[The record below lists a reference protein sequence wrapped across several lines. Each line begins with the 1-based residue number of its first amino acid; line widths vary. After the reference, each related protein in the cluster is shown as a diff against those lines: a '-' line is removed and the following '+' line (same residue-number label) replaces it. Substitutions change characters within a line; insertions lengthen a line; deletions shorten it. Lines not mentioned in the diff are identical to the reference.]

1 MYNCIQSKTLGGEV
15 MNLAYKVLSSHL
27 LEGSLTKGEQ
37 ICIKIDQT
45 LTQDSTGTMAYLQ
58 LEAMETGHVEV
69 EKAVAYIDHNMLQTG
84 FENMDDHEFIRS
96 VAKKHGIT
104 FSKPG
109 NGVCHQLQLEN
120 FSKPGKTLV
129 GSDSHTPTCG
139 AMGMIAIGAGGL
151 DVAVAM
157 ATGKYYVSCPG
168 VIQVNLTGKK
178 SSWVSAKDIILKV
191 LEQLSVK
198 GGVNKIVEY
207 TGEGVKSLSLTDRA
221 TICNMGAEL
230 GATCS
235 IFETDER
242 TKEYLIQQGRGED
255 FIELKA
261 DEDATYD
268 ERLDIDLSTLSPM
281 VAKPHSPD
289 SVVKV
294 SEIKGMKIN
303 QVVIGSCTNSSF
315 ADMMRAAKILKGR
328 KVADHV
334 SLVIAP
340 GSSSILAMLSLNGAL
355 ADMINAG
362 ARILECGCGP
372 CIGMGQAPLSK
383 GVSLRTINRNFKGR
397 SGTNDASVYL
407 VSPEIAA
414 ISAIKGYLSEEF
426 EDDMYLED
434 VPNTPFI
441 KNTNFFINEYD
452 PNTEVYMGPNIKP
465 VPRGERLK
473 DNISGKVVLKVGDNI
488 STDHIVPSD
497 SKLLPYRSNV
507 PHLAK
512 FSFSKVDSEF
522 YNRAVANNG
531 GFIVGGDNYG
541 QGSSREH
548 AALVPNYL
556 KIKAIFAISFARIH
570 RSNLINNGILPLVI
584 DKQQYDFFNDNDEYE
599 LSNLL
604 NAVNND
610 LDVKVTNLN
619 TKESID
625 VKLSLSSR
633 EKTMILEGGLL
644 NAIKGGKF

>member
-1 MYNCIQSKTLGGEV
+1 MG
-15 MNLAYKVLSSHL
+15 MNLTYKILKNKL
-27 LEGSLTKGEQ
+27 KDGELIAGNQ
-37 ICIKIDQT
+37 IGIQIDQT

-58 LEAMETGHVEV
+58 LEAMNIKHVAV

-96 VAKKHGIT
+96 VAKKHGIV

-120 FSKPGKTLV
+120 FAKPGKTLV

-157 ATGKYYVSCPG
+157 ATGKYYLQCPS
-168 VIQVNLTGKK
+168 VVKVELKGKK
-178 SSWVSAKDIILKV
+178 APWVSAKDIILYI
-191 LEQLSVK
+191 LQQLTVK

-207 TGEGVKSLSLTDRA
+207 TGEGVSSLSLTERA

-230 GATCS
+230 GATTS
-235 IFETDER
+235 IFPTDNK
-242 TKEYLIQQGRGED
+242 TKEYLKQQGRED
-255 FIELKA
+255 DYIQLSA
-261 DEDATYD
+261 DEDASYD
-268 ERLDIDLSTLSPM
+268 QELVVDLSTLVPM
-281 VAKPHSPD
+281 TAKPHSPD
-289 SVVKV
+289 AVVPVK
-294 SEIKGMKIN
+294 ELEGMRIN

-315 ADMMRAAKILKGR
+315 ADMMKAAKILKGR

-340 GSSSILAMLSLNGAL
+340 GSSSILAMLSSNGAL
-355 ADMINAG
+355 SDMVQAG

-414 ISAIKGYLSEEF
+414 LSAIHGYISEEF
-426 EDDMYLED
+426 SEDMYLEE
-434 VPNTPFI
+434 VPNIPFI
-441 KNTNFFINEYD
+441 KNDNFFIDDYD
-452 PNTEVYMGPNIKP
+452 ANNEVYMGPNIKP
-465 VPRGERLK
+465 VPRGDK
-473 DNISGKVVLKVGDNI
+473 ITNAITGKVVLKVGDNI

-512 FSFSKVDSEF
+512 FAFSKVDAGF
-522 YNRAVANNG
+522 YDRAIANNG

-556 KIKAIFAISFARIH
+556 KIKAIFAVSFARIH
-570 RSNLINNGILPLVI
+570 RSNLINNGILPLI
-584 DKQQYDFFNDNDEYE
+584 IKEEDTKFFNDTDSYRIENIKEVVENNGYV
-599 LSNLL
+599 SV
-604 NAVNND
+604 VNE
-610 LDVKVTNLN
+610 T
-619 TKESID
+619 TKETLQAGLT
-625 VKLSLSSR
+625 LSPR
-633 EKTMILEGGLL
+633 EKVMIRYGGLL
-644 NAIKGGKF
+644 NAIKELGGDF

>member
-1 MYNCIQSKTLGGEV
+1 MG
-15 MNLAYKVLSSHL
+15 MNLAYKILNSKL
-27 LEGSLTKGEQ
+27 KEGKLIPGEQ
-37 ICIKIDQT
+37 IGIQIDQT

-58 LEAMETGHVEV
+58 LEAMNIKHVAV

-96 VAKKHGIT
+96 VAKKHGIV

-120 FSKPGKTLV
+120 FAKPGKTLV

-157 ATGKYYVSCPG
+157 ATGKYYLQCPS
-168 VIQVNLTGKK
+168 VVKVNLVGKK
-178 SSWVSAKDIILKV
+178 APWVSAKDIILYI
-191 LEQLSVK
+191 LQQLTVK
-198 GGVNKIVEY
+198 GGVNKIIEY
-207 TGEGVKSLSLTDRA
+207 TGKGIASLSLTDRA

-230 GATCS
+230 GATTS
-235 IFETDER
+235 IFPTDKR
-242 TKEYLIQQGRGED
+242 TKEYLQQQGRVED
-255 FIELKA
+255 YIEIKA

-268 ERLDIDLSTLSPM
+268 QELTVDLSTLVPM
-281 VAKPHSPD
+281 TAKPHSPD
-289 SVVKV
+289 AVVPVK
-294 SEIKGMKIN
+294 ELEGMKIN

-315 ADMMRAAKILKGR
+315 ADMMKAAKILKGR
-328 KVADHV
+328 KVAEHV

-340 GSSSILAMLSLNGAL
+340 GSSSILAMLAKNGAL
-355 ADMINAG
+355 GDMVQAG

-383 GVSLRTINRNFKGR
+383 GISLRTINRNFKGR

-407 VSPEIAA
+407 VSPEVAA
-414 ISAIKGYLSEEF
+414 LSAIKGYMSQEF
-426 EDDMYLED
+426 EDDMYLAD

-441 KNTNFFINEYD
+441 KNENFFIDEYD
-452 PNTEVYMGPNIKP
+452 ENNEVYMGPNIKP
-465 VPRGERLK
+465 VPRGDKIQDE
-473 DNISGKVVLKVGDNI
+473 ITGKVVLKVGDNI

-507 PHLAK
+507 PYLAK
-512 FSFSKVDSEF
+512 FSFSKVDPEF
-522 YNRAVANNG
+522 YNRSIANNG

-556 KIKAIFAISFARIH
+556 KIKAIFAVSFARIH

-584 DKQQYDFFNDNDEYE
+584 KADEQDFFNDHDSYKIINIKEVVE
-599 LSNLL
+599 
-604 NAVNND
+604 NNGE
-610 LDVKVTNLN
+610 VKVINENTN
-619 TKESID
+619 ESINASLT
-625 VKLSLSSR
+625 LSPR
-633 EKTMILEGGLL
+633 EKVMIKYGGLL
-644 NAIKGGKF
+644 NAIKELGGDF

>member
-1 MYNCIQSKTLGGEV
+1 MG
-15 MNLAYKVLSSHL
+15 MNLAYKILSSKL
-27 LEGSLTKGEQ
+27 KDGNLVPGEQ
-37 ICIKIDQT
+37 IGIQIDQT

-58 LEAMETGHVEV
+58 LEAMNIKHVAV

-96 VAKKHGIT
+96 VAKKHGIV

-157 ATGKYYVSCPG
+157 ATGKYYLQCPS
-168 VIQVNLTGKK
+168 VVKVNLTGKK
-178 SSWVSAKDIILKV
+178 APWVSAKDIILYI
-191 LEQLSVK
+191 LQQLTVK
-198 GGVNKIVEY
+198 GGVNKIIEY
-207 TGEGVKSLSLTDRA
+207 TGDGVASLSLTDRA

-230 GATCS
+230 GATTS
-235 IFETDER
+235 VFPTDER
-242 TKEYLIQQGRGED
+242 TKEYLAQQGRVD
-255 FIELKA
+255 DYIEMKA

-268 ERLDIDLSTLSPM
+268 QELDVDLSALVPM
-281 VAKPHSPD
+281 TAKPHSPD
-289 SVVKV
+289 AVVPVKELERMKV
-294 SEIKGMKIN
+294 N

-315 ADMMRAAKILKGR
+315 ADMMKAAKILKGR

-340 GSSSILAMLSLNGAL
+340 GSSSILAMLSQNGAL
-355 ADMINAG
+355 ADMVQAG

-383 GVSLRTINRNFKGR
+383 GISLRTINRNFKGR

-414 ISAIKGYLSEEF
+414 LSAIKGYMSEEF
-426 EDDMYLED
+426 EDDMYLEE

-441 KNTNFFINEYD
+441 KNGNFFIDEYD
-452 PNTEVYMGPNIKP
+452 ENNEVYMGPNIKP
-465 VPRGERLK
+465 VPRGEK
-473 DNISGKVVLKVGDNI
+473 ITDEISGKVVLKVGDNI

-512 FSFSKVDSEF
+512 FSFSKVDPEF
-522 YNRAVANNG
+522 YDRAIANNG

-556 KIKAIFAISFARIH
+556 KIKAIFAVSFARIH

-584 DKQQYDFFNDNDEYE
+584 EAKDQDFFNDQDSYKI
-599 LSNLL
+599 
-604 NAVNND
+604 VNIKDVVDHNGK
-610 LDVKVTNLN
+610 VKVINETTND
-619 TKESID
+619 SIEAELT
-625 VKLSLSSR
+625 LSPR
-633 EKTMILEGGLL
+633 EKVMINYGGLL
-644 NAIKGGKF
+644 NAIKELGGEF

>member
-1 MYNCIQSKTLGGEV
+1 MG
-15 MNLAYKVLSSHL
+15 MNLAYKILSSKL
-27 LEGSLTKGEQ
+27 KDGNLVPGEQ
-37 ICIKIDQT
+37 IGIQIDQT

-58 LEAMETGHVEV
+58 LEAMNIKHVAV

-96 VAKKHGIT
+96 VAKKHGIV

-157 ATGKYYVSCPG
+157 ATGKYYLQCPS
-168 VIQVNLTGKK
+168 VVKVNLTGKK
-178 SSWVSAKDIILKV
+178 APWVSAKDIILYI
-191 LEQLSVK
+191 LQQLTVK
-198 GGVNKIVEY
+198 GGVNKIIEY
-207 TGEGVKSLSLTDRA
+207 TGDGVASLSLTDRA

-230 GATCS
+230 GATTS
-235 IFETDER
+235 VFPTDER
-242 TKEYLIQQGRGED
+242 TKEYLAQQGRVD
-255 FIELKA
+255 DYIEMKA

-268 ERLDIDLSTLSPM
+268 QELDVDLSALVPM
-281 VAKPHSPD
+281 TAKPHSPD
-289 SVVKV
+289 AVVPVKELERMKV
-294 SEIKGMKIN
+294 N

-315 ADMMRAAKILKGR
+315 ADMMKAAKILKGR

-340 GSSSILAMLSLNGAL
+340 GSSSILAMLSQNGAL
-355 ADMINAG
+355 ADMVQAG

-383 GVSLRTINRNFKGR
+383 GISLRTINRNFKGR

-414 ISAIKGYLSEEF
+414 LSAIKGYMSEEF
-426 EDDMYLED
+426 EDDMYLEE

-441 KNTNFFINEYD
+441 KNGNFFIDEYD
-452 PNTEVYMGPNIKP
+452 ENNEVYMGPNIKP
-465 VPRGERLK
+465 VPRGEK
-473 DNISGKVVLKVGDNI
+473 ITDEISGKVVLKVGDNI

-512 FSFSKVDSEF
+512 FSFSKVDPEF
-522 YNRAVANNG
+522 YDRAIANNG

-556 KIKAIFAISFARIH
+556 KIKAIFAVSFARIH

-584 DKQQYDFFNDNDEYE
+584 EAKDQDFFNDQDSYKI
-599 LSNLL
+599 
-604 NAVNND
+604 VNIKDVVEHNGK
-610 LDVKVTNLN
+610 VKVINETTND
-619 TKESID
+619 SIEAELT
-625 VKLSLSSR
+625 LSPR
-633 EKTMILEGGLL
+633 EKVMINYGGLL
-644 NAIKGGKF
+644 NAIKELGGEF

>member
-1 MYNCIQSKTLGGEV
+1 MG
-15 MNLAYKVLSSHL
+15 MNLAYKILNSKL
-27 LEGSLTKGEQ
+27 KEGKLIPGEQ
-37 ICIKIDQT
+37 IGIQIDQT

-58 LEAMETGHVEV
+58 LEAMNIKHVAV

-96 VAKKHGIT
+96 VAKKHGIV

-120 FSKPGKTLV
+120 FAKPGKTLV

-157 ATGKYYVSCPG
+157 ATGKYYLQCPS
-168 VIQVNLTGKK
+168 VVKVNLVGKK
-178 SSWVSAKDIILKV
+178 APWVSAKDIILYI
-191 LEQLSVK
+191 LQQLTVK
-198 GGVNKIVEY
+198 GGVNKIIEY
-207 TGEGVKSLSLTDRA
+207 TGKGIASLSLTDRA

-230 GATCS
+230 GATTS
-235 IFETDER
+235 IFPTDKR
-242 TKEYLIQQGRGED
+242 TKEYLQQQGRVED
-255 FIELKA
+255 YIEIKA

-268 ERLDIDLSTLSPM
+268 QELTVDLSTLVPM
-281 VAKPHSPD
+281 TAKPHSPD
-289 SVVKV
+289 AVVPVK
-294 SEIKGMKIN
+294 ELEGMKIN

-315 ADMMRAAKILKGR
+315 ADMMKAAKILKGR
-328 KVADHV
+328 KVAEHV

-340 GSSSILAMLSLNGAL
+340 GSSSILAMLAKNGAL
-355 ADMINAG
+355 GDMVQAG

-383 GVSLRTINRNFKGR
+383 GISLRTINRNFKGR

-407 VSPEIAA
+407 VSPEVAVL
-414 ISAIKGYLSEEF
+414 SAIKGYMSQEF
-426 EDDMYLED
+426 EDDMYLAD

-441 KNTNFFINEYD
+441 KNVNFFIDEYD
-452 PNTEVYMGPNIKP
+452 ENNEVYMGPNIKP
-465 VPRGERLK
+465 VPRGDKIQDE
-473 DNISGKVVLKVGDNI
+473 IAGKVVLKVGDNI

-507 PHLAK
+507 PYLAK
-512 FSFSKVDSEF
+512 FSFSKVDPEF

-556 KIKAIFAISFARIH
+556 KIKAIFAVSFARIH

-584 DKQQYDFFNDNDEYE
+584 KADEQDFFNDHDSYKIINIKEVVE
-599 LSNLL
+599 
-604 NAVNND
+604 NNGE
-610 LDVKVTNLN
+610 VKVINENTN
-619 TKESID
+619 ESINASLT
-625 VKLSLSSR
+625 LSPR
-633 EKTMILEGGLL
+633 EKVMIKYGGLL
-644 NAIKGGKF
+644 NAIKELGGDF

>member
-1 MYNCIQSKTLGGEV
+1 MG
-15 MNLAYKVLSSHL
+15 MNLAYKILCSKL
-27 LEGSLTKGEQ
+27 KDGNLIPGEQ
-37 ICIKIDQT
+37 IGIQIDQT

-58 LEAMETGHVEV
+58 LEAMNIKHVAV

-96 VAKKHGIT
+96 VAKKHGIV

-157 ATGKYYVSCPG
+157 ATGKYYLQCPT
-168 VIQVNLTGKK
+168 VVKINLKGKK
-178 SSWVSAKDIILKV
+178 APWVSAKDIILYI
-191 LEQLSVK
+191 LQQLTVK
-198 GGVNKIVEY
+198 GGVNKIIEY
-207 TGEGVKSLSLTDRA
+207 TGDGVASLSLTDRA

-230 GATCS
+230 GATTS
-235 IFETDER
+235 IFPTDER
-242 TKEYLIQQGRGED
+242 TKEYLAQQGRVED
-255 FIELKA
+255 YVEMKA
-261 DEDATYD
+261 DDDAAYD
-268 ERLDIDLSTLSPM
+268 QELTVDLGSLVPM
-281 VAKPHSPD
+281 TAKPHSPD
-289 SVVKV
+289 AVVPVK
-294 SEIKGMKIN
+294 ELEGMKVN

-315 ADMMRAAKILKGR
+315 ADMMKAAKILKGR

-340 GSSSILAMLSLNGAL
+340 GSSSILAMLSENGAL
-355 ADMINAG
+355 ADMVHAG

-407 VSPEIAA
+407 VSPEVAA
-414 ISAIKGYLSEEF
+414 LSAIKGYLSDEF
-426 EDDMYLED
+426 EDDMYLDE

-441 KNTNFFINEYD
+441 KNGNFFIDEYD
-452 PNTEVYMGPNIKP
+452 ENNEVYMGPNIKP
-465 VPRGERLK
+465 VPRGDKITDE
-473 DNISGKVVLKVGDNI
+473 ISGKVVLKVGDNI

-512 FSFSKVDSEF
+512 FSFSKVDPEF
-522 YNRAVANNG
+522 YDRAVANGG

-548 AALVPNYL
+548 AALVPN
-556 KIKAIFAISFARIH
+556 IKEVVEH
-570 RSNLINNGILPLVI
+570 NG
-584 DKQQYDFFNDNDEYE
+584 K
-599 LSNLL
+599 
-604 NAVNND
+604 
-610 LDVKVTNLN
+610 VKVINETTN
-619 TKESID
+619 ESIEASLT
-625 VKLSLSSR
+625 LSPR
-633 EKTMILEGGLL
+633 EKVMINYGGLL
-644 NAIKGGKF
+644 NAIKELGGEF

>member
-1 MYNCIQSKTLGGEV
+1 MRGCDRMG
-15 MNLAYKVLSSHL
+15 MNLAYKILNSKL
-27 LEGSLTKGEQ
+27 KEGKLIPGEQ
-37 ICIKIDQT
+37 IGIQIDQT

-58 LEAMETGHVEV
+58 LEAMNIKHVAV

-96 VAKKHGIT
+96 VAKKHGIV

-120 FSKPGKTLV
+120 FAKPGKTLV

-157 ATGKYYVSCPG
+157 ATGKYYLQCPS
-168 VIQVNLTGKK
+168 VVKVNLVGKK
-178 SSWVSAKDIILKV
+178 APWVSAKDIILYI
-191 LEQLSVK
+191 LQQLTVK
-198 GGVNKIVEY
+198 GGVNKIIEY
-207 TGEGVKSLSLTDRA
+207 TGKGIASLSLTDRA

-230 GATCS
+230 GATTS
-235 IFETDER
+235 IFPTDKR
-242 TKEYLIQQGRGED
+242 TKEYLQQQGRVED
-255 FIELKA
+255 YIEIKA

-268 ERLDIDLSTLSPM
+268 QELTVDLSTLVPM
-281 VAKPHSPD
+281 TAKPHSPD
-289 SVVKV
+289 AVVPVK
-294 SEIKGMKIN
+294 ELEGMKIN

-315 ADMMRAAKILKGR
+315 ADMMKAAKILKGR
-328 KVADHV
+328 KVAEHV

-340 GSSSILAMLSLNGAL
+340 GSSSILAMLAKNGAL
-355 ADMINAG
+355 GDMVQAG

-383 GVSLRTINRNFKGR
+383 GISLRTINRNFKGR

-407 VSPEIAA
+407 VSPEVAA
-414 ISAIKGYLSEEF
+414 LSAIKGYMSQEF
-426 EDDMYLED
+426 EDDMYLAD

-441 KNTNFFINEYD
+441 KNVNFFIDEYD
-452 PNTEVYMGPNIKP
+452 ENNEVYMGPNIKP
-465 VPRGERLK
+465 VPRGDKIQDE
-473 DNISGKVVLKVGDNI
+473 IAGKVVLKVGDNI

-507 PHLAK
+507 PYLAK
-512 FSFSKVDSEF
+512 FSFSKVDPEF

-556 KIKAIFAISFARIH
+556 KIKAIFAVSFARIH

-584 DKQQYDFFNDNDEYE
+584 KADEQDFFNDHDSYKIINIKEVVE
-599 LSNLL
+599 
-604 NAVNND
+604 NNGE
-610 LDVKVTNLN
+610 VKVINENTN
-619 TKESID
+619 ESINASLT
-625 VKLSLSSR
+625 LSPR
-633 EKTMILEGGLL
+633 EKVMIKYGGLL
-644 NAIKGGKF
+644 NAIKELGGDF

>member
-1 MYNCIQSKTLGGEV
+1 MG
-15 MNLAYKVLSSHL
+15 MNLAYKILNSKL
-27 LEGSLTKGEQ
+27 KEGKLIPGEQ
-37 ICIKIDQT
+37 IGIQIDQT

-58 LEAMETGHVEV
+58 LEAMNIKHVAV

-96 VAKKHGIT
+96 VAKKHGIVL
-104 FSKPG
+104 SKPG

-120 FSKPGKTLV
+120 FAKPGKTLV

-157 ATGKYYVSCPG
+157 ATGKYYLQCPT
-168 VIQVNLTGKK
+168 VVKVNLVGKK
-178 SSWVSAKDIILKV
+178 APWVSAKDIILYI
-191 LEQLSVK
+191 LQQLTVK
-198 GGVNKIVEY
+198 GGVNKIIEY
-207 TGEGVKSLSLTDRA
+207 TGEGISSLSLTDRA

-230 GATCS
+230 GATTS
-235 IFETDER
+235 IFPTDKR
-242 TKEYLIQQGRGED
+242 TKEYLQQQGRVED
-255 FIELKA
+255 YVEIKA
-261 DEDATYD
+261 DEDAVYD
-268 ERLDIDLSTLSPM
+268 QELTVDLSALVPM
-281 VAKPHSPD
+281 TAKPHSPD
-289 SVVKV
+289 AVVPVK
-294 SEIKGMKIN
+294 ELEGMKIN

-315 ADMMRAAKILKGR
+315 ADMMKAAKILKGR
-328 KVADHV
+328 KVAEHV

-340 GSSSILAMLSLNGAL
+340 GSSSILAMLAKNGAL
-355 ADMINAG
+355 GDMVQAG

-383 GVSLRTINRNFKGR
+383 GISLRTINRNFKGR

-407 VSPEIAA
+407 VSPEVAA
-414 ISAIKGYLSEEF
+414 LSAIKGYMSQEF
-426 EDDMYLED
+426 EDDMYLAD

-441 KNTNFFINEYD
+441 KNENFFIDEYD
-452 PNTEVYMGPNIKP
+452 ENNEVYMGPNIKP
-465 VPRGERLK
+465 VPRGDKIK
-473 DNISGKVVLKVGDNI
+473 DEITGKVVLKVGDNI

-507 PHLAK
+507 PYLAK
-512 FSFSKVDSEF
+512 FSFSKVDPEF

-556 KIKAIFAISFARIH
+556 KIKAIFAVSFARIH

-584 DKQQYDFFNDNDEYE
+584 KANEQDFFNDHDSYKIINIKEVVE
-599 LSNLL
+599 
-604 NAVNND
+604 NNGE
-610 LDVKVTNLN
+610 VEVINENTN
-619 TKESID
+619 ESINASLT
-625 VKLSLSSR
+625 LSPR
-633 EKTMILEGGLL
+633 EKVMIKYGGLL
-644 NAIKGGKF
+644 NAIKELGGDF

>member
-1 MYNCIQSKTLGGEV
+1 MG
-15 MNLAYKVLSSHL
+15 MNLAYKILSSKL
-27 LEGSLTKGEQ
+27 KDGNLVPGEQ
-37 ICIKIDQT
+37 IGIQIDQT

-58 LEAMETGHVEV
+58 LEAMNIKHVAV

-96 VAKKHGIT
+96 VAKKHGIV

-157 ATGKYYVSCPG
+157 ATGKYYLQCPS
-168 VIQVNLTGKK
+168 VVKVNLTGKK
-178 SSWVSAKDIILKV
+178 APWVSAKDIILYI
-191 LEQLSVK
+191 LQQLTVK
-198 GGVNKIVEY
+198 GGVNKIIEY
-207 TGEGVKSLSLTDRA
+207 TGDGVASLSLTDRA

-230 GATCS
+230 GATTS
-235 IFETDER
+235 VFPTDER
-242 TKEYLIQQGRGED
+242 TKEYLAQQGRVD
-255 FIELKA
+255 DYIEMKA

-268 ERLDIDLSTLSPM
+268 QELDVDLSALVPM
-281 VAKPHSPD
+281 TAKPHSPD
-289 SVVKV
+289 AVVPVK
-294 SEIKGMKIN
+294 ELEGMKVN

-315 ADMMRAAKILKGR
+315 ADMMKAAKILKGR

-340 GSSSILAMLSLNGAL
+340 GSSSILAMLSQNGAL
-355 ADMINAG
+355 ADMVQAG

-383 GVSLRTINRNFKGR
+383 GISLRTINRNFKGR

-414 ISAIKGYLSEEF
+414 LSAIKGYMSEEF
-426 EDDMYLED
+426 EDDMYLEE

-441 KNTNFFINEYD
+441 KNGNFFIDEYD
-452 PNTEVYMGPNIKP
+452 ENNEVYMGPNIKP
-465 VPRGERLK
+465 VPRGEK
-473 DNISGKVVLKVGDNI
+473 ITDEISGKVVLKVGDNI

-512 FSFSKVDSEF
+512 FSFSKVDPEF
-522 YNRAVANNG
+522 YDRAIANNG

-556 KIKAIFAISFARIH
+556 KIKAIFAVSFARIH
-570 RSNLINNGILPLVI
+570 RSNLINNGILPLAI
-584 DKQQYDFFNDNDEYE
+584 EAKDQDFFNDQDSYKI
-599 LSNLL
+599 
-604 NAVNND
+604 VNIKDVVEHNGK
-610 LDVKVTNLN
+610 VKVINETTND
-619 TKESID
+619 SIEAELT
-625 VKLSLSSR
+625 LSPR
-633 EKTMILEGGLL
+633 EKVMINYGGLL
-644 NAIKGGKF
+644 NAIKELGGEF

>member
-1 MYNCIQSKTLGGEV
+1 MG
-15 MNLAYKVLSSHL
+15 MNLAYKILNSKL
-27 LEGSLTKGEQ
+27 KEGKLIPGEQ
-37 ICIKIDQT
+37 IGIQIDQT

-58 LEAMETGHVEV
+58 LEAMNIKHVAV

-96 VAKKHGIT
+96 VAKKHGIV

-120 FSKPGKTLV
+120 FAKPGKTLV

-157 ATGKYYVSCPG
+157 ATGKYYLQCPS
-168 VIQVNLTGKK
+168 VVKVNLVGKK
-178 SSWVSAKDIILKV
+178 APWVSAKDIILYI
-191 LEQLSVK
+191 LQQLTVK
-198 GGVNKIVEY
+198 GGVNKIIEY
-207 TGEGVKSLSLTDRA
+207 TGKGIASLSLTDRA

-230 GATCS
+230 GATTS
-235 IFETDER
+235 IFPTDKR
-242 TKEYLIQQGRGED
+242 TKEYLQQQGRVED
-255 FIELKA
+255 YIEIKA

-268 ERLDIDLSTLSPM
+268 QELTVDLSTLVPM
-281 VAKPHSPD
+281 TAKPHSPD
-289 SVVKV
+289 AVVTVK
-294 SEIKGMKIN
+294 ELEGMKIN

-315 ADMMRAAKILKGR
+315 ADMMKAAKILKGR
-328 KVADHV
+328 KVAEHV

-340 GSSSILAMLSLNGAL
+340 GSSSILAMLAKNGAL
-355 ADMINAG
+355 GDMVQAG

-383 GVSLRTINRNFKGR
+383 GISLRTINRNFKGR

-407 VSPEIAA
+407 VSPEVAA
-414 ISAIKGYLSEEF
+414 LSAIKGYMSQEF
-426 EDDMYLED
+426 EDDMYLAD

-441 KNTNFFINEYD
+441 KNENFFIDEYD
-452 PNTEVYMGPNIKP
+452 ENNEVYMGPNIKP
-465 VPRGERLK
+465 VPRGDKIQDE
-473 DNISGKVVLKVGDNI
+473 ITGKVVLKVGDNI

-507 PHLAK
+507 PYLAK
-512 FSFSKVDSEF
+512 FSFSKVDPEF
-522 YNRAVANNG
+522 YNRAIANNG

-556 KIKAIFAISFARIH
+556 KIKAIFAVSFARIH

-584 DKQQYDFFNDNDEYE
+584 KADEQDFFNDHDSYKIINIKEVVE
-599 LSNLL
+599 
-604 NAVNND
+604 NNGE
-610 LDVKVTNLN
+610 VKVINENTN
-619 TKESID
+619 ESINASLT
-625 VKLSLSSR
+625 LSPR
-633 EKTMILEGGLL
+633 EKVMIKYGGLL
-644 NAIKGGKF
+644 NAIKELGGDF

>member
-1 MYNCIQSKTLGGEV
+1 MG
-15 MNLAYKVLSSHL
+15 MNLAYKILSSKL
-27 LEGSLTKGEQ
+27 KDGELIPGQQ
-37 ICIKIDQT
+37 IGIQIDQT
-45 LTQDSTGTMAYLQ
+45 LIQDSTGTMAYLQ
-58 LEAMETGHVEV
+58 LEAMNIKHVAV

-96 VAKKHGIT
+96 VAKKHGIV

-157 ATGKYYVSCPG
+157 ATGKYYLQCPS
-168 VIQVNLTGKK
+168 VVKVNLIGKK
-178 SSWVSAKDIILKV
+178 APWVSAKDIILYI
-191 LEQLSVK
+191 LQQLTVK
-198 GGVNKIVEY
+198 GGVNKIIEY
-207 TGEGVKSLSLTDRA
+207 TGEGIASLSLTDRA

-230 GATCS
+230 GATTS
-235 IFETDER
+235 VFPTDER
-242 TKEYLIQQGRGED
+242 TKEYLIQQGREED
-255 FIELKA
+255 YIEMKA
-261 DEDATYD
+261 DEDAAYD
-268 ERLDIDLSTLSPM
+268 QELDVDLSELVPM
-281 VAKPHSPD
+281 TAKPHSPD
-289 SVVKV
+289 AVVPVK
-294 SEIKGMKIN
+294 ELEGMKVN

-315 ADMMRAAKILKGR
+315 ADMMKAAKILKGR
-328 KVADHV
+328 KVANHV

-340 GSSSILAMLSLNGAL
+340 GSSSILSMLSQNGAL
-355 ADMINAG
+355 ADMVQAG

-414 ISAIKGYLSEEF
+414 LSAIKGYMSEEF
-426 EDDMYLED
+426 EDDMYLDE
-434 VPNTPFI
+434 VPNTPFV
-441 KNTNFFINEYD
+441 KNGNFFIDEYD
-452 PNTEVYMGPNIKP
+452 ENNEVYMGPNIKP
-465 VPRGERLK
+465 VPRGDKISDE
-473 DNISGKVVLKVGDNI
+473 ISGKVVLKVGDNI

-522 YNRAVANNG
+522 YDRAIANDG

-556 KIKAIFAISFARIH
+556 KIKAIFAVSFARIH

-584 DKQQYDFFNDNDEYE
+584 EANDQDFFNDQDNYKI
-599 LSNLL
+599 
-604 NAVNND
+604 VNIKEVVDHNGK
-610 LDVKVTNLN
+610 VKVINETTN
-619 TKESID
+619 ESIEASLT
-625 VKLSLSSR
+625 LSPR
-633 EKTMILEGGLL
+633 EKVMINYGGLL
-644 NAIKGGKF
+644 NAIKELGGEF

>member
-1 MYNCIQSKTLGGEV
+1 MG
-15 MNLAYKVLSSHL
+15 MNLAYKILNSKL
-27 LEGSLTKGEQ
+27 KEGKLIPGEQ
-37 ICIKIDQT
+37 IGIQIDQT

-58 LEAMETGHVEV
+58 LEAMNIKHVAV

-96 VAKKHGIT
+96 VAKKHGIV

-120 FSKPGKTLV
+120 FAKPGKTLV

-157 ATGKYYVSCPG
+157 ATGKYYLQCPS
-168 VIQVNLTGKK
+168 VVKVNLVGKK
-178 SSWVSAKDIILKV
+178 APWVSAKDIILYI
-191 LEQLSVK
+191 LQQLTVK
-198 GGVNKIVEY
+198 GGVNKIIEY
-207 TGEGVKSLSLTDRA
+207 TGKGIASLSLTDRA

-230 GATCS
+230 GATTS
-235 IFETDER
+235 IFPTDKR
-242 TKEYLIQQGRGED
+242 TKEYLQQQRRVED
-255 FIELKA
+255 YIEIKA

-268 ERLDIDLSTLSPM
+268 QELTVDLSTLVPM
-281 VAKPHSPD
+281 TAKPHSPD
-289 SVVKV
+289 AVVPVK
-294 SEIKGMKIN
+294 ELEGMKIN

-315 ADMMRAAKILKGR
+315 ADMMKAAKILKGR
-328 KVADHV
+328 KVAEHV

-340 GSSSILAMLSLNGAL
+340 GSSSILAMLAKNGAL
-355 ADMINAG
+355 GDMVQAG

-383 GVSLRTINRNFKGR
+383 GISLRTINRNFKGR

-407 VSPEIAA
+407 VSPEVAA
-414 ISAIKGYLSEEF
+414 LSAIKGYMSQEF
-426 EDDMYLED
+426 EDDMYLAD

-441 KNTNFFINEYD
+441 KNENFFIDEYD
-452 PNTEVYMGPNIKP
+452 ENNEVYMGPNIKP
-465 VPRGERLK
+465 VPRGDKIQDE
-473 DNISGKVVLKVGDNI
+473 IAGKVVLKVGDNI

-507 PHLAK
+507 PYLAK
-512 FSFSKVDSEF
+512 FSFSKVDPEF

-556 KIKAIFAISFARIH
+556 KIKAIFAVSFARIH

-584 DKQQYDFFNDNDEYE
+584 KADEQDFFNDHDSYKIINIKEVVE
-599 LSNLL
+599 
-604 NAVNND
+604 NNGE
-610 LDVKVTNLN
+610 VKVINEDTN
-619 TKESID
+619 ESINASLT
-625 VKLSLSSR
+625 LSPR
-633 EKTMILEGGLL
+633 EKVMIKYGGLL
-644 NAIKGGKF
+644 NAIKELGGDF

>member
-1 MYNCIQSKTLGGEV
+1 MG
-15 MNLAYKVLSSHL
+15 MNLAYKILSSKL
-27 LEGSLTKGEQ
+27 KDGNLVPGEQ
-37 ICIKIDQT
+37 IGIQIDQT

-58 LEAMETGHVEV
+58 LEAMNIKHVAV

-96 VAKKHGIT
+96 VAKKHGIV

-157 ATGKYYVSCPG
+157 ATGKYYLQCPS
-168 VIQVNLTGKK
+168 VVKVNLTGKK
-178 SSWVSAKDIILKV
+178 APWVSAKDIILYI
-191 LEQLSVK
+191 LQQLTVK
-198 GGVNKIVEY
+198 GGVNKIIEY
-207 TGEGVKSLSLTDRA
+207 TGDGVASLSLTDRA

-230 GATCS
+230 GATTS
-235 IFETDER
+235 VFPTDER
-242 TKEYLIQQGRGED
+242 TKEYLAQQGRVD
-255 FIELKA
+255 DYIEMKA

-268 ERLDIDLSTLSPM
+268 QELDVDLSALVPM
-281 VAKPHSPD
+281 TAKPHSPD
-289 SVVKV
+289 AVVPVK
-294 SEIKGMKIN
+294 ELEGMKVN

-315 ADMMRAAKILKGR
+315 ADMMKAAKILKGR

-340 GSSSILAMLSLNGAL
+340 GSSSILAMLSQNGAL
-355 ADMINAG
+355 ADMVQAG

-414 ISAIKGYLSEEF
+414 LSAIKGYMSEEF
-426 EDDMYLED
+426 EDDMYLEE

-441 KNTNFFINEYD
+441 KNGNFFIDEYD
-452 PNTEVYMGPNIKP
+452 ENNEVYMGPNIKP
-465 VPRGERLK
+465 VPRGEK
-473 DNISGKVVLKVGDNI
+473 ITDEISGKVVLKVGDNI

-512 FSFSKVDSEF
+512 FSFSKVDPEF
-522 YNRAVANNG
+522 YDRAIANNG

-556 KIKAIFAISFARIH
+556 KIKAIFAVSFARIH
-570 RSNLINNGILPLVI
+570 RSNLINNDILPLVI
-584 DKQQYDFFNDNDEYE
+584 EAKDQDFFNDQDSYKI
-599 LSNLL
+599 
-604 NAVNND
+604 VNIKDVVEHNGK
-610 LDVKVTNLN
+610 VKVINETTND
-619 TKESID
+619 SIEAELT
-625 VKLSLSSR
+625 LSPR
-633 EKTMILEGGLL
+633 EKVMINYGGLL
-644 NAIKGGKF
+644 NAIKELGGEF

>member
-1 MYNCIQSKTLGGEV
+1 MG
-15 MNLAYKVLSSHL
+15 MNLAYKILSSKL
-27 LEGSLTKGEQ
+27 KDGNLVPGEQ
-37 ICIKIDQT
+37 IGIQIDQT

-58 LEAMETGHVEV
+58 LEAMNIKHVAV

-96 VAKKHGIT
+96 VAKKHGIV

-157 ATGKYYVSCPG
+157 ATGKYYLQCPS
-168 VIQVNLTGKK
+168 VVKVNLTGKK
-178 SSWVSAKDIILKV
+178 APWVSAKDIILYI
-191 LEQLSVK
+191 LQQLTVK
-198 GGVNKIVEY
+198 GGVNKIIEY
-207 TGEGVKSLSLTDRA
+207 TGDGVASLSLTDRA

-230 GATCS
+230 GATTS
-235 IFETDER
+235 VFPTDER
-242 TKEYLIQQGRGED
+242 TKEYLAQQGRVD
-255 FIELKA
+255 DYIEMKA

-268 ERLDIDLSTLSPM
+268 QEFDVDLSALVPM
-281 VAKPHSPD
+281 TAKPHSPD
-289 SVVKV
+289 AVVPVK
-294 SEIKGMKIN
+294 ELEGMKVN

-315 ADMMRAAKILKGR
+315 ADMMKAAKILKGR

-340 GSSSILAMLSLNGAL
+340 GSSSILAMLSQNGAL
-355 ADMINAG
+355 ADMVQAG

-383 GVSLRTINRNFKGR
+383 GISLRTINRNFKGR

-414 ISAIKGYLSEEF
+414 LSAIKGYMSEEF
-426 EDDMYLED
+426 EDDMYLEE

-441 KNTNFFINEYD
+441 KNGNFFIDEYD
-452 PNTEVYMGPNIKP
+452 ENNEVYMGPNIKP
-465 VPRGERLK
+465 VPRGEK
-473 DNISGKVVLKVGDNI
+473 ITDEISGKVVLKVGDNI

-512 FSFSKVDSEF
+512 FSFSKVDPEF
-522 YNRAVANNG
+522 YDRAIANNG

-556 KIKAIFAISFARIH
+556 KIKAIFAVSFARIH

-584 DKQQYDFFNDNDEYE
+584 EAKDQDFFNDQDSYKI
-599 LSNLL
+599 
-604 NAVNND
+604 VNIKDVVEHNGK
-610 LDVKVTNLN
+610 VKVINETTND
-619 TKESID
+619 SIEAELT
-625 VKLSLSSR
+625 LSPR
-633 EKTMILEGGLL
+633 EKVMINYGGLL
-644 NAIKGGKF
+644 NAIKELGGEF

>member
-1 MYNCIQSKTLGGEV
+1 MG
-15 MNLAYKVLSSHL
+15 MNLAYKILNSKL
-27 LEGSLTKGEQ
+27 KEGKLIPGEQ
-37 ICIKIDQT
+37 IGIQIDQT

-58 LEAMETGHVEV
+58 LEAMNIKHVAV

-96 VAKKHGIT
+96 VAKKHGIV

-120 FSKPGKTLV
+120 FAKPGKTLV

-157 ATGKYYVSCPG
+157 ATGKYYLQCPS
-168 VIQVNLTGKK
+168 VVKVNLVGKK
-178 SSWVSAKDIILKV
+178 APWVSAKDIILYI
-191 LEQLSVK
+191 LQQLTVK
-198 GGVNKIVEY
+198 GGVNKIIEY
-207 TGEGVKSLSLTDRA
+207 TGKGIASLSLTDRA

-230 GATCS
+230 GATTS
-235 IFETDER
+235 IFPTDKQ
-242 TKEYLIQQGRGED
+242 TKEYLQQQGRVED
-255 FIELKA
+255 YIEIKA

-268 ERLDIDLSTLSPM
+268 QELTVDLSTLVPM
-281 VAKPHSPD
+281 TAKPHSPD
-289 SVVKV
+289 AVVPVK
-294 SEIKGMKIN
+294 ELEGMKIN

-315 ADMMRAAKILKGR
+315 ADMMKAAKILKGR
-328 KVADHV
+328 KVAEHV

-340 GSSSILAMLSLNGAL
+340 GSSSILAMLAKNGAL
-355 ADMINAG
+355 GDMVQAG

-383 GVSLRTINRNFKGR
+383 GISLRTINRNFKGR

-407 VSPEIAA
+407 VSPEVAA
-414 ISAIKGYLSEEF
+414 LSAIKGYMSQEF
-426 EDDMYLED
+426 EDDMYLAD

-441 KNTNFFINEYD
+441 KNENFFIDEYD
-452 PNTEVYMGPNIKP
+452 ENNEVYMGPNIKP
-465 VPRGERLK
+465 VPRGDKIQDE
-473 DNISGKVVLKVGDNI
+473 ITGKVVLKVGDNI

-507 PHLAK
+507 PYLAK
-512 FSFSKVDSEF
+512 FSFSKVDPEF
-522 YNRAVANNG
+522 YNRAIANNG

-556 KIKAIFAISFARIH
+556 KIKAIFAVSFARIH

-584 DKQQYDFFNDNDEYE
+584 KADEQDFFNDHDSYKIINIKEVVE
-599 LSNLL
+599 
-604 NAVNND
+604 NNGE
-610 LDVKVTNLN
+610 VKVINEDTN
-619 TKESID
+619 ESINASLT
-625 VKLSLSSR
+625 LSPR
-633 EKTMILEGGLL
+633 EKVMIKYGGLL
-644 NAIKGGKF
+644 NAIKELGGDF

>member
-1 MYNCIQSKTLGGEV
+1 MG
-15 MNLAYKVLSSHL
+15 MNLAYKILSSKL
-27 LEGSLTKGEQ
+27 KDGELIPGQQ
-37 ICIKIDQT
+37 IGIQIDQT

-58 LEAMETGHVEV
+58 LEAMNIKHVAV

-96 VAKKHGIT
+96 VAKKHGIV

-157 ATGKYYVSCPG
+157 ATGKYYLQCPS
-168 VIQVNLTGKK
+168 VVKVNLTGKK
-178 SSWVSAKDIILKV
+178 APWVSAKDIILYI
-191 LEQLSVK
+191 LQQLTVK
-198 GGVNKIVEY
+198 GGVNKIIEY
-207 TGEGVKSLSLTDRA
+207 TGDGVASLSLTDRA

-230 GATCS
+230 GATTS
-235 IFETDER
+235 VFPTDER
-242 TKEYLIQQGRGED
+242 TKEYLAQQGRVD
-255 FIELKA
+255 DYIEMKA

-268 ERLDIDLSTLSPM
+268 QELDVDLSALVPM
-281 VAKPHSPD
+281 TAKPHSPD
-289 SVVKV
+289 AVVPVK
-294 SEIKGMKIN
+294 ELEGMKVN

-315 ADMMRAAKILKGR
+315 ADMMKAAKILKGR

-340 GSSSILAMLSLNGAL
+340 GSSSILAMLSQNGAL
-355 ADMINAG
+355 ADMVQAG

-383 GVSLRTINRNFKGR
+383 GISLRTINRNFKGR

-414 ISAIKGYLSEEF
+414 LSAIKGYMSEEF
-426 EDDMYLED
+426 EDDMYLEE

-441 KNTNFFINEYD
+441 KNGNFFIDEYD
-452 PNTEVYMGPNIKP
+452 ENNEVYMGPNIKP
-465 VPRGERLK
+465 VPRGEK
-473 DNISGKVVLKVGDNI
+473 ITDEISGKVVLKVGDNI

-512 FSFSKVDSEF
+512 FSFSKVDPEF
-522 YNRAVANNG
+522 YDRAIANNG

-556 KIKAIFAISFARIH
+556 KIKAIFAVSFARIH

-584 DKQQYDFFNDNDEYE
+584 EAKDQDFFNDQDSYKI
-599 LSNLL
+599 
-604 NAVNND
+604 VNIKDVVEHNGK
-610 LDVKVTNLN
+610 VKVINETTND
-619 TKESID
+619 SIEAELT
-625 VKLSLSSR
+625 LSPR
-633 EKTMILEGGLL
+633 EKVMINYGGLL
-644 NAIKGGKF
+644 NAIKELGGEF

>member
-1 MYNCIQSKTLGGEV
+1 MG
-15 MNLAYKVLSSHL
+15 MNLAYKILNSKL
-27 LEGSLTKGEQ
+27 KEGKLIPGEQ
-37 ICIKIDQT
+37 IGIQIDQT

-58 LEAMETGHVEV
+58 LEAMNIKHVAV

-96 VAKKHGIT
+96 VAKKHGIV

-120 FSKPGKTLV
+120 FAKPGKTLV

-157 ATGKYYVSCPG
+157 ATGKYYLQCPT
-168 VIQVNLTGKK
+168 VVKVNLVGKK
-178 SSWVSAKDIILKV
+178 APWVSAKDIILYI
-191 LEQLSVK
+191 LQQLTVK
-198 GGVNKIVEY
+198 GGVNKIIEY
-207 TGEGVKSLSLTDRA
+207 TGEGISSLSLTDRA

-230 GATCS
+230 GATTS
-235 IFETDER
+235 IFPTDKR
-242 TKEYLIQQGRGED
+242 TKEYLQQQGRVED
-255 FIELKA
+255 YVEIKA

-268 ERLDIDLSTLSPM
+268 QELTVDLSTLVPM
-281 VAKPHSPD
+281 TAKPHSPD
-289 SVVKV
+289 AVVPVK
-294 SEIKGMKIN
+294 ELEGMKIN

-315 ADMMRAAKILKGR
+315 ADMMKAAKILKGR
-328 KVADHV
+328 KVAEHV

-340 GSSSILAMLSLNGAL
+340 GSSSILAMLAKNGAL
-355 ADMINAG
+355 GDMVQAG

-383 GVSLRTINRNFKGR
+383 GISLRTINRNFKGR

-407 VSPEIAA
+407 VSPEVAA
-414 ISAIKGYLSEEF
+414 LSAIKGYMSQEF
-426 EDDMYLED
+426 EDDMYLAD

-441 KNTNFFINEYD
+441 KNENFFIDEYD
-452 PNTEVYMGPNIKP
+452 ENNEVYMGPNIKP
-465 VPRGERLK
+465 VPRGDKIK
-473 DNISGKVVLKVGDNI
+473 DEITGKVVLKVGDNI

-507 PHLAK
+507 PYLAK
-512 FSFSKVDSEF
+512 FSFSKVDPEF

-556 KIKAIFAISFARIH
+556 KIKAIFAVSFARIH

-584 DKQQYDFFNDNDEYE
+584 KADEQDFFNDHDSYKIINIKEVVE
-599 LSNLL
+599 
-604 NAVNND
+604 NNGE
-610 LDVKVTNLN
+610 VKVINENTN
-619 TKESID
+619 ESINASLT
-625 VKLSLSSR
+625 LSPR
-633 EKTMILEGGLL
+633 EKVMIKYGGLL
-644 NAIKGGKF
+644 NAIKELGGDF

>member
-1 MYNCIQSKTLGGEV
+1 MG
-15 MNLAYKVLSSHL
+15 MNLAYKILSSKL
-27 LEGSLTKGEQ
+27 KDGELIPGQQ
-37 ICIKIDQT
+37 IGIQIDQT

-58 LEAMETGHVEV
+58 LEAMNIKHVAV

-84 FENMDDHEFIRS
+84 FENMDDHEFISS
-96 VAKKHGIT
+96 VAKKHGIV

-157 ATGKYYVSCPG
+157 ATGKYYLQCPS
-168 VIQVNLTGKK
+168 VVKVNLTGKK
-178 SSWVSAKDIILKV
+178 APWVSAKDIILYI
-191 LEQLSVK
+191 LQQLTVK
-198 GGVNKIVEY
+198 GGVNKIIEY
-207 TGEGVKSLSLTDRA
+207 TGEGIASLSLTDRA

-230 GATCS
+230 GATTS
-235 IFETDER
+235 VFPTDER
-242 TKEYLIQQGRGED
+242 TKEYLVQQGREED
-255 FIELKA
+255 YIEMKA
-261 DEDATYD
+261 DEDAAYD
-268 ERLDIDLSTLSPM
+268 QELDVDLSKLVPM
-281 VAKPHSPD
+281 TAKPHSPD
-289 SVVKV
+289 AVVPVK
-294 SEIKGMKIN
+294 ELEGMKVN

-315 ADMMRAAKILKGR
+315 ADMMKAAKILKGH
-328 KVADHV
+328 KVANHV

-340 GSSSILAMLSLNGAL
+340 GSSSILSMLSQNGAL
-355 ADMINAG
+355 ADMVQAG

-414 ISAIKGYLSEEF
+414 LSAIKGYMSEEF
-426 EDDMYLED
+426 EDDMYLDE
-434 VPNTPFI
+434 VPNTPFV
-441 KNTNFFINEYD
+441 KNGNFFIDEYD
-452 PNTEVYMGPNIKP
+452 ENNEVYMGPNIKP
-465 VPRGERLK
+465 VPRGDKISDE
-473 DNISGKVVLKVGDNI
+473 ISGKVVLKVGDNI

-522 YNRAVANNG
+522 YDRAIANDG

-556 KIKAIFAISFARIH
+556 KIKAIFAVSFARIH

-584 DKQQYDFFNDNDEYE
+584 EANDQDF
-599 LSNLL
+599 
-604 NAVNND
+604 
-610 LDVKVTNLN
+610 
-619 TKESID
+619 
-625 VKLSLSSR
+625 
-633 EKTMILEGGLL
+633 
-644 NAIKGGKF
+644 

>member
-1 MYNCIQSKTLGGEV
+1 MRGCDRMG
-15 MNLAYKVLSSHL
+15 MNLAYKILNSKL
-27 LEGSLTKGEQ
+27 KEGKLIPGEQ
-37 ICIKIDQT
+37 IGIQIDQT

-58 LEAMETGHVEV
+58 LEAMNIKHVAV

-96 VAKKHGIT
+96 VAKKHGIV

-120 FSKPGKTLV
+120 FAKPGKTLV

-157 ATGKYYVSCPG
+157 ATGKYYLQCPT
-168 VIQVNLTGKK
+168 VVKVNLVGKK
-178 SSWVSAKDIILKV
+178 APWVSAKDIILYI
-191 LEQLSVK
+191 LQQLTVK
-198 GGVNKIVEY
+198 GGVNKIIEY
-207 TGEGVKSLSLTDRA
+207 TGEGISSLSLTDRA

-230 GATCS
+230 GATTS
-235 IFETDER
+235 IFPTDKR
-242 TKEYLIQQGRGED
+242 TKEYLQQQGRVED
-255 FIELKA
+255 YVEIKA
-261 DEDATYD
+261 DEDAVYD
-268 ERLDIDLSTLSPM
+268 QELTVDLSALVPM
-281 VAKPHSPD
+281 TAKPHSPD
-289 SVVKV
+289 AVVPVK
-294 SEIKGMKIN
+294 ELEGMKIN

-315 ADMMRAAKILKGR
+315 ADMMKAAKILKGR
-328 KVADHV
+328 KVAEHV

-340 GSSSILAMLSLNGAL
+340 GSSSILAMLAKNGAL
-355 ADMINAG
+355 GDMVQAG

-383 GVSLRTINRNFKGR
+383 GISLRTINRNFKGR

-407 VSPEIAA
+407 VSPEVAA
-414 ISAIKGYLSEEF
+414 LSAIKGYMSQEF
-426 EDDMYLED
+426 EDDMYLAD

-441 KNTNFFINEYD
+441 KNENFFIDEYD
-452 PNTEVYMGPNIKP
+452 ENNEVYMGPNIKP
-465 VPRGERLK
+465 VPRGDKIK
-473 DNISGKVVLKVGDNI
+473 DEITGKVVLKVGDNI

-507 PHLAK
+507 PYLAK
-512 FSFSKVDSEF
+512 FSFSKVDPEF

-556 KIKAIFAISFARIH
+556 KIKAIFAVSFARIH

-584 DKQQYDFFNDNDEYE
+584 KANEQDFFNDHDSYKIINIKEVVE
-599 LSNLL
+599 
-604 NAVNND
+604 NNGE
-610 LDVKVTNLN
+610 VEVINENTN
-619 TKESID
+619 ESINASLT
-625 VKLSLSSR
+625 LSPR
-633 EKTMILEGGLL
+633 EKVMIKYGGLL
-644 NAIKGGKF
+644 NAIKELGGDF

>member
-1 MYNCIQSKTLGGEV
+1 MG
-15 MNLAYKVLSSHL
+15 MNLAYKILSSKL
-27 LEGSLTKGEQ
+27 KDGNLVPGEQ
-37 ICIKIDQT
+37 IGIQIDQT

-58 LEAMETGHVEV
+58 LEAMNIKHVAV

-96 VAKKHGIT
+96 VAKKHGIV

-157 ATGKYYVSCPG
+157 ATGKYYLQCPS
-168 VIQVNLTGKK
+168 VVKVNLTGKK
-178 SSWVSAKDIILKV
+178 APWVSAKDIILYI
-191 LEQLSVK
+191 LQQLTVK
-198 GGVNKIVEY
+198 GGVNKIIEY
-207 TGEGVKSLSLTDRA
+207 TGDGVASLSLTDRA

-230 GATCS
+230 GATTS
-235 IFETDER
+235 LFPTDER
-242 TKEYLIQQGRGED
+242 TKEYLAQQGRVD
-255 FIELKA
+255 DYIEMKA

-268 ERLDIDLSTLSPM
+268 QELDVDLSALVPM
-281 VAKPHSPD
+281 TAKPHSPD
-289 SVVKV
+289 AVVPVK
-294 SEIKGMKIN
+294 ELEGMKVN

-315 ADMMRAAKILKGR
+315 ADMMKAAKILKGR

-340 GSSSILAMLSLNGAL
+340 GSSSILAMLSQNGAL
-355 ADMINAG
+355 ADMVQAG

-383 GVSLRTINRNFKGR
+383 GISLRTINRNFKGR

-414 ISAIKGYLSEEF
+414 LSAIKGYMSEEF
-426 EDDMYLED
+426 EDDMYLEE

-441 KNTNFFINEYD
+441 KNGNFFIDEYD
-452 PNTEVYMGPNIKP
+452 ENNEVYMGPNIKP
-465 VPRGERLK
+465 VPRGEK
-473 DNISGKVVLKVGDNI
+473 ITDEISGKVVLKVGDNI

-512 FSFSKVDSEF
+512 FSFSKVDPEF
-522 YNRAVANNG
+522 YDRAIANNG

-556 KIKAIFAISFARIH
+556 KIKAIFAVSFARIH

-584 DKQQYDFFNDNDEYE
+584 EAKDQDFFNDQDSYKI
-599 LSNLL
+599 
-604 NAVNND
+604 VNIKDVVERNGK
-610 LDVKVTNLN
+610 VKVINETTND
-619 TKESID
+619 SIEAELT
-625 VKLSLSSR
+625 LSPR
-633 EKTMILEGGLL
+633 EKVMINYGGLL
-644 NAIKGGKF
+644 NAIKELGGEF

>member
-1 MYNCIQSKTLGGEV
+1 MG
-15 MNLAYKVLSSHL
+15 MNLAYKILNSKL
-27 LEGSLTKGEQ
+27 KEGKLIPGEQ
-37 ICIKIDQT
+37 IGIQIDQT

-58 LEAMETGHVEV
+58 LEAMNIKHVAV

-96 VAKKHGIT
+96 VAKKHGIV

-120 FSKPGKTLV
+120 FAKPGKTLV

-157 ATGKYYVSCPG
+157 ATGKYYLQCPS
-168 VIQVNLTGKK
+168 VVKVNLVGKK
-178 SSWVSAKDIILKV
+178 APWVSAKDIILYI
-191 LEQLSVK
+191 LQQLTVK
-198 GGVNKIVEY
+198 GGVNKIIEY
-207 TGEGVKSLSLTDRA
+207 TGKGIASLSLTDRA

-230 GATCS
+230 GATTS
-235 IFETDER
+235 IFPTDKR
-242 TKEYLIQQGRGED
+242 TKEYLQQQGRVED
-255 FIELKA
+255 YIEIKA

-268 ERLDIDLSTLSPM
+268 QELTVDLSTLVPM
-281 VAKPHSPD
+281 TAKPHSPD
-289 SVVKV
+289 AVVPVK
-294 SEIKGMKIN
+294 ELEGMKIN

-315 ADMMRAAKILKGR
+315 ADMMKAAKILKGR
-328 KVADHV
+328 KVAEHV

-340 GSSSILAMLSLNGAL
+340 GSSSILAMLAKNGAL
-355 ADMINAG
+355 GDMVQAG

-383 GVSLRTINRNFKGR
+383 GISLRTINRNFKGR

-407 VSPEIAA
+407 VSPEVAA
-414 ISAIKGYLSEEF
+414 LSAIKGYMSQEF
-426 EDDMYLED
+426 EDDMYLAD

-441 KNTNFFINEYD
+441 KNENFFIDEYD
-452 PNTEVYMGPNIKP
+452 ENNEVYMGPNIKP
-465 VPRGERLK
+465 VPRGDKIQDE
-473 DNISGKVVLKVGDNI
+473 ITGKVVLKVGDNI

-507 PHLAK
+507 PYLAK
-512 FSFSKVDSEF
+512 YSFSKVDPEF
-522 YNRAVANNG
+522 YNRAIANNG

-556 KIKAIFAISFARIH
+556 KIKAIFAVSFARIH

-584 DKQQYDFFNDNDEYE
+584 KADEQDFFNDHDSYKIINIKEVVE
-599 LSNLL
+599 
-604 NAVNND
+604 NNGE
-610 LDVKVTNLN
+610 VKVINENTN
-619 TKESID
+619 ESINASLT
-625 VKLSLSSR
+625 LSPR
-633 EKTMILEGGLL
+633 EKVMIKYGGLL
-644 NAIKGGKF
+644 NAIKELGGDF

>member
-1 MYNCIQSKTLGGEV
+1 
-15 MNLAYKVLSSHL
+15 MNLAYKVLQAHL
-27 LEGSLTKGEQ
+27 KEGELIPGTP
-37 ICIKIDQT
+37 ICIGIDQT

-58 LEAMETGHVEV
+58 LEAMDTGKVAV

-157 ATGKYYVSCPG
+157 ATGKYYLQCPS
-168 VIQVNLTGKK
+168 VIQVHLTGKK
-178 SSWVSAKDIILKV
+178 APWVSAKDIILKI
-191 LEQLSVK
+191 LQLLSVK

-207 TGEGVKSLSLTDRA
+207 TGEGIASLSLTDRA

-230 GATCS
+230 GATTS
-235 IFETDER
+235 IFPTDAR
-242 TKEYLIQQGRGED
+242 TLEYLKQQGREAD
-255 FIELKA
+255 YVEMKA
-261 DEDATYD
+261 DEDAQYD
-268 ERLDIDLSTLSPM
+268 ERLDIDMSTLEPM

-289 SVVKV
+289 AVVSVK
-294 SEIKGMKIN
+294 ELEGMHIN

-340 GSSSILAMLSLNGAL
+340 GSSSILAMLSQNGAL
-355 ADMINAG
+355 ADMIHAG

-372 CIGMGQAPLSK
+372 CIGMGQAPLSQ
-383 GVSLRTINRNFKGR
+383 GISLRTINRNFKGR
-397 SGTNDASVYL
+397 SGTNDAGVYL

-414 ISAIKGYLSEEF
+414 LSAVKGYLSCEF
-426 EDDMYLED
+426 EEDMYLDE
-434 VPNTPFI
+434 VPSTPFI
-441 KNTNFFINEYD
+441 KNENFFINEYD
-452 PNTEVYMGPNIKP
+452 PDTKVYMGPNIKP
-465 VPRGERLK
+465 VPRGEKLSA
-473 DNISGKVVLKVGDNI
+473 DIQGKVVLKVGDNI

-497 SKLLPYRSNV
+497 SKLLPFRSNV

-512 FSFSKVDSEF
+512 FAFSKVDDQF
-522 YNRAVANNG
+522 YTRAKENHG

-556 KIKAIFAISFARIH
+556 KIRAIFALSFARIH
-570 RSNLINNGILPLVI
+570 RSNLINNGILPIVI
-584 DKQQYDFFNDNDEYE
+584 DQKGYDFFNEEDDYI
-599 LSNLL
+599 LL
-604 NAVNND
+604 NVKESVEND
-610 LDVKVTNLN
+610 QPIIVQNQR
-619 TKESID
+619 TKEI
-625 VKLSLSSR
+625 LSTQLTLAPR
-633 EKTMILEGGLL
+633 EKTMILQGGLL
-644 NAIKGGKF
+644 NAIKELGGDF

>member
-1 MYNCIQSKTLGGEV
+1 MG
-15 MNLAYKVLSSHL
+15 MNLAYKILSSKL
-27 LEGSLTKGEQ
+27 KDGNLVPGEQ
-37 ICIKIDQT
+37 IGIQIDQT

-58 LEAMETGHVEV
+58 LEAMNIKHVAV

-96 VAKKHGIT
+96 VAKKHGIV

-157 ATGKYYVSCPG
+157 ATGKYYLQCPS
-168 VIQVNLTGKK
+168 VVKVNLTGKK
-178 SSWVSAKDIILKV
+178 APWVSAKDIILYI
-191 LEQLSVK
+191 LQQLTVK
-198 GGVNKIVEY
+198 GGVNKIIEY
-207 TGEGVKSLSLTDRA
+207 TGDGVASLSLTDRA

-230 GATCS
+230 GATTS
-235 IFETDER
+235 VFPTDER
-242 TKEYLIQQGRGED
+242 TKEYLAQQGRVD
-255 FIELKA
+255 DYIEMKA

-268 ERLDIDLSTLSPM
+268 QELDVDLSALVPM
-281 VAKPHSPD
+281 TAKPHSPD
-289 SVVKV
+289 AVVPVK
-294 SEIKGMKIN
+294 ELEGMKVN

-315 ADMMRAAKILKGR
+315 ADMMKAAKILKGR

-340 GSSSILAMLSLNGAL
+340 GSSSILAMLSQNGAL
-355 ADMINAG
+355 ADMVQAG

-383 GVSLRTINRNFKGR
+383 GISLRTINRNFKGR

-414 ISAIKGYLSEEF
+414 LSAIKGYMSEEF
-426 EDDMYLED
+426 EDDMYLEE

-441 KNTNFFINEYD
+441 KNGNFFIDEYD
-452 PNTEVYMGPNIKP
+452 ENNEVYMGPNIKP
-465 VPRGERLK
+465 VPRGEK
-473 DNISGKVVLKVGDNI
+473 ITDEISGKVVLKVGDNI

-507 PHLAK
+507 PHLAT
-512 FSFSKVDSEF
+512 FSFSKVDPEF
-522 YNRAVANNG
+522 YDRAIANNG

-556 KIKAIFAISFARIH
+556 KIKAIFAVSFARIH

-584 DKQQYDFFNDNDEYE
+584 EAKDQDFFNDQDSYKI
-599 LSNLL
+599 
-604 NAVNND
+604 VNIKDVVEHNGK
-610 LDVKVTNLN
+610 VKVINETTND
-619 TKESID
+619 SIEAELT
-625 VKLSLSSR
+625 LSPR
-633 EKTMILEGGLL
+633 EKVMINYGGLL
-644 NAIKGGKF
+644 NAIKELGGEF

>member
-1 MYNCIQSKTLGGEV
+1 MG
-15 MNLAYKVLSSHL
+15 MNLAYKILNSKL
-27 LEGSLTKGEQ
+27 KEGKLIPGEQ
-37 ICIKIDQT
+37 IGIQIDQT

-58 LEAMETGHVEV
+58 LEAMNIKHVAV

-96 VAKKHGIT
+96 VAKKHGIV

-120 FSKPGKTLV
+120 FAKPGKTLV

-157 ATGKYYVSCPG
+157 ATGKYYLQCPS
-168 VIQVNLTGKK
+168 VVKVNLVGKK
-178 SSWVSAKDIILKV
+178 APWVSAKDIILYI
-191 LEQLSVK
+191 LQQLTVK
-198 GGVNKIVEY
+198 GGVNKIIEY
-207 TGEGVKSLSLTDRA
+207 TGKGIASLSLTDRA

-230 GATCS
+230 GATTS
-235 IFETDER
+235 IFPTDKR
-242 TKEYLIQQGRGED
+242 TKEYLQQQGRVED
-255 FIELKA
+255 YIEIKA

-268 ERLDIDLSTLSPM
+268 QELTVDLSTLVPM
-281 VAKPHSPD
+281 TAKPHSPD
-289 SVVKV
+289 AVVPVK
-294 SEIKGMKIN
+294 ELEGMKIN

-315 ADMMRAAKILKGR
+315 ADMMKAAKILKGR
-328 KVADHV
+328 KVAEHV

-340 GSSSILAMLSLNGAL
+340 GSSSILAMLAKNGAL
-355 ADMINAG
+355 GDMVQAG

-383 GVSLRTINRNFKGR
+383 GISLRTINRNFKGR

-407 VSPEIAA
+407 VSPEVAVL
-414 ISAIKGYLSEEF
+414 SAIKGYMSQEF
-426 EDDMYLED
+426 EDDMYLAD

-441 KNTNFFINEYD
+441 KNVNFFIDEYD
-452 PNTEVYMGPNIKP
+452 ENNEVYMGPNIKP
-465 VPRGERLK
+465 VPRGDKIQDE
-473 DNISGKVVLKVGDNI
+473 IAGKVVLKVGDNI

-507 PHLAK
+507 PYLAK
-512 FSFSKVDSEF
+512 FSFSKVDPEF
-522 YNRAVANNG
+522 YNRAIANNG

-556 KIKAIFAISFARIH
+556 KIKAIFAVSFARIH

-584 DKQQYDFFNDNDEYE
+584 KADEQDFFNDHDSYKIINIKEVVE
-599 LSNLL
+599 
-604 NAVNND
+604 NNGE
-610 LDVKVTNLN
+610 VKVINEDTN
-619 TKESID
+619 ESINASLT
-625 VKLSLSSR
+625 LSPR
-633 EKTMILEGGLL
+633 EKVMIKYGGLL
-644 NAIKGGKF
+644 NAIKELGGDF